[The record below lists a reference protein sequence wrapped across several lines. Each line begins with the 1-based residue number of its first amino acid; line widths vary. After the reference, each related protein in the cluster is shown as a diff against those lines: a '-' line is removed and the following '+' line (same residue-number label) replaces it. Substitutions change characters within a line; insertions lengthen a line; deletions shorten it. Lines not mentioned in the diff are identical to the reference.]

1 VSNEIIPF
9 GKHKG
14 QSVVEVMATDPQ
26 YLDWLAAQDW
36 FAQKYRPIYNIV
48 VNANPPTDTTPE
60 HNALQVKF
68 LQWEFCSAVA
78 AIVLGAEG
86 KPAYLKEMRD
96 MIRWR
101 TESHRSAIKKLLE
114 EARWKRNSWRSN
126 VRNAEK
132 EKHKDAPDKCWV
144 NWAKSVHAELKQKQR
159 ELLPLRKAKQQLAIA
174 VQDVE
179 RGDCFI
185 RSGNR
190 EMEQFADVRFDSAIR
205 LKRFAEAGDGFR
217 VVHTFLVEVKPSVGD
232 DYPAVLRQI
241 NGQRQRARMRHVLDV
256 NGHCV
261 LAYERFTGAG
271 VSEIQMRQIFKEARI
286 EPVTF
291 AEIQTVMDRN
301 GIDGLPVAAQ
311 SNV

>member
-1 VSNEIIPF
+1 MSNEIIPF

-48 VNANPPTDTTPE
+48 VNANPPTDATPE

-68 LQWEFCSAVA
+68 LRWECCSAVA

-86 KPAYLKEMRD
+86 KRAYLKEMKD
-96 MIRWR
+96 TIRWR
-101 TESHRSAIKKLLE
+101 GDSNRKSIAERLTDARRHRS
-114 EARWKRNSWRSN
+114 SWRSSLKHEEKS
-126 VRNAEK
+126 RKGGKPDTFWRDNA
-132 EKHKDAPDKCWV
+132 KH
-144 NWAKSVHAELKQKQR
+144 SHRELKQKQQALI
-159 ELLPLRKAKQQLAIA
+159 ELRKTKQELAIA
-174 VQDVE
+174 LQNVE

-190 EMEQFADVRFDSAIR
+190 EMEQFADVRFDSALR
-205 LKRFAEAGDGFR
+205 LKRFPQGDKFR
-217 VVHTFLVEVKPSVGD
+217 VLHTFFVEVKPSIGD

-241 NGQRQRARMRHVLDV
+241 NEQRQRARMRHVLGEH
-256 NGHCV
+256 GHCV
-261 LAYERFTGAG
+261 LAYERFTGTGA
-271 VSEIQMRQIFKEARI
+271 SESQMRQIFKEAGI
-286 EPVTF
+286 EPMTF
-291 AEIQTVMDRN
+291 AEIQTVMDMN
-301 GIDGLPVAAQ
+301 GIDGLPIAAQ